1 MTISFKRKHLV
12 QIPPVT
18 INDVQLERVSSFK
31 LLGLKIT
38 DDLSF
43 QEHTEY
49 ICKKEKTP
57 DYTFL
62 KD

>member
-1 MTISFKRKHLV
+1 MTISFKSKHLV

-18 INDVQLERVSSFK
+18 INNVQLERVSSFK
-31 LLGLKIT
+31 LLGLNIT

-49 ICKKEKTP
+49 IYKKATP
-57 DYTFL
+57 VYTFL